1 MILTDPISILEG
13 VGEQRSVSFSQS
25 GIDSI
30 KDLLYTFPRRYLDR
44 TNVTQIKHFQKNQTV
59 SLVAR
64 IESFGEKPIRKGK
77 LFQVLVTDGTGF
89 LTLTWFNSIHF
100 IKQKLKVGLNLAIH
114 GKVEWFQG
122 YSITHPEIDFLD
134 SAAGSFQSGK
144 IIPLY
149 PLSQDL
155 KSTGIQQRFL
165 RKIIQQVLDSPVV
178 INDYL
183 SKSFLKKNNLV
194 SLEEA
199 LKNIH
204 FSTNKKNLSDAIR
217 RLKFDEHYLLQIL
230 LIFKKEKFRTNK
242 TKPLKDI
249 GPYFNTVI
257 DNLKFELTNAQK
269 NVIKEIHFDLKK
281 DSQMNRLIQGDVGC
295 GKTIVAILTSA
306 IAIGNNVQTA
316 IMAPTEILARQH
328 YFSFKTELEKNNIPC
343 GLLIGKMKKNDR
355 NLILKGLSNGKLPII
370 IGTHALIQQ
379 DVKFKQLGLV
389 IVDEQHR
396 FGVKQRALLIQKGK
410 NPHSLSMTATPIPR
424 TLSITYHGDMDLSI
438 INELPSNRIPV
449 RTKVVLPQRMQS
461 IYDFIKKE
469 CIEGRQCMIVFPLIE
484 ESEKLDLEAAI
495 QAHIKLKNKVFSNLE
510 VGLIHGKMTS
520 TEKEDIISQFAK
532 KRINI
537 LVSTTVIEVGID
549 IPNATVMLIENAER
563 FGLTQLHQLRGRVG
577 RGADQ
582 SYCILV
588 RRNTTDTSL
597 NRLKV
602 LEKTND
608 GFEVADE
615 DLRLRGPGEFFG
627 LKQSGFLKFKIANLV
642 MDEKIIQLARKTAT
656 NIIKKDPSL
665 ISKKNK
671 IIKEMLLKTYS
682 DKLKNINS

>member
-100 IKQKLKVGLNLAIH
+100 LKQKLKVGLNLAIH
-114 GKVEWFQG
+114 GKVEWYQG
-122 YSITHPEIDFLD
+122 HSITHPEIDFLE
-134 SAAGSFQSGK
+134 SEAGSFQSGK

-149 PLSQDL
+149 PLNQDL
-155 KSTGIQQRFL
+155 KSTGIEQRFL

-178 INDYL
+178 IKDYL

-249 GPYFNTVI
+249 GPYFNIVI

-577 RGADQ
+577 RGAYQ

-671 IIKEMLLKTYS
+671 IIKEMLLQTYS
-682 DKLKNINS
+682 YKLKNINS

>member
-77 LFQVLVTDGTGF
+77 LFQVLVTDGTGL

-114 GKVEWFQG
+114 GKVEWYQG
-122 YSITHPEIDFLD
+122 YSITHPEIDFLE
-134 SAAGSFQSGK
+134 SEAGSFQSGK

-149 PLSQDL
+149 PLNQDL

>member
-77 LFQVLVTDGTGF
+77 LFQVIVTDGTGL

-114 GKVEWFQG
+114 GKVEWYQG
-122 YSITHPEIDFLD
+122 YSITHPEIDFLE
-134 SAAGSFQSGK
+134 SEAGSFQSGK

-149 PLSQDL
+149 PLNQDL

-183 SKSFLKKNNLV
+183 SKSFLKNNNLV

-671 IIKEMLLKTYS
+671 IIKEMLLQTYS
-682 DKLKNINS
+682 YKLKNINS

>member
-114 GKVEWFQG
+114 GKVEWYQG
-122 YSITHPEIDFLD
+122 YSITHPEIDFLE
-134 SAAGSFQSGK
+134 SEAGSFQSGK

-149 PLSQDL
+149 PLNQDL

-642 MDEKIIQLARKTAT
+642 MDEKIIQVARKTAT

-671 IIKEMLLKTYS
+671 IIKEMLLQTYS

>member
-1 MILTDPISILEG
+1 LILTDPISILKG
-13 VGEQRSVSFSQS
+13 VGEQRSDSFSQS

-30 KDLLYTFPRRYLDR
+30 RDLLYTFPRRYLDR
-44 TNVTQIKHFQKNQTV
+44 TNVTPIKHFQKNQTI

-64 IESFGEKPIRKGK
+64 VESFGERPIRRGK
-77 LFQVLVTDGTGF
+77 LFQAIVTDGTGF
-89 LTLTWFNSIHF
+89 LTLSWFNSIHF
-100 IKQKLKVGLNLAIH
+100 IRRKLKVGLNLAIH
-114 GKVEWFQG
+114 GKVEWYRG
-122 YSITHPEIDFLD
+122 YSITHPEVDFLE
-134 SAAGSFQSGK
+134 SEEGNFQSGK

-149 PLSQDL
+149 PLNQDL
-155 KSTGIQQRFL
+155 KSTGIEQRFL
-165 RKIIQQVLDSPVV
+165 RKIIQQVLDSPVL
-178 INDYL
+178 IEDYL

-204 FSTNKKNLSDAIR
+204 FSTNKKKLNDAIR

-230 LIFKKEKFRTNK
+230 LVFKKEKFRTNK

-249 GPYFNTVI
+249 GPYFGTVI

-269 NVIKEIHFDLKK
+269 NVVKDIHFDLKK

-295 GKTIVAILTSA
+295 GKTIVAILISA
-306 IAIGNNVQTA
+306 IAIGNNVQVA

-328 YFSFKTELEKNNIPC
+328 YFSFKTELEKNNIAC

-396 FGVKQRALLIQKGK
+396 FGVKQRAILIQKGK

-424 TLSITYHGDMDLSI
+424 TLSITYHGDMDLSL

-469 CIEGRQCMIVFPLIE
+469 CFEGRQCMIVFPLID
-484 ESEKLDLEAAI
+484 ESEKSDLEAAI
-495 QAHIKLKNKVFSNLE
+495 QAHIKLKNNVFSDLE
-510 VGLIHGKMTS
+510 VGLVHGKMTS
-520 TEKEDIISQFAK
+520 EEKENVITEFAK

-577 RGADQ
+577 RGAHQ

-588 RRNTTDTSL
+588 RRNITDTSIK
-597 NRLKV
+597 RLKV
-602 LEKTND
+602 LEETND
-608 GFEVADE
+608 GFKVADE

-642 MDEKIIQLARKTAT
+642 TDDKIIQLARETAI
-656 NIIKKDPSL
+656 NIIKKDPLL
-665 ISKKNK
+665 ISKNNK
-671 IIKEMLLKTYS
+671 IIKQMLLETYS
-682 DKLKNINS
+682 SKLNNLNS

>member
-1 MILTDPISILEG
+1 LILTDPISILEG

-114 GKVEWFQG
+114 GKVEWYQG
-122 YSITHPEIDFLD
+122 YSITHPEIDFLE
-134 SAAGSFQSGK
+134 SEAGSFQSGK

-149 PLSQDL
+149 PLNQDL

-230 LIFKKEKFRTNK
+230 LIFKKEKFQTNK

>member
-114 GKVEWFQG
+114 GKVEWYQG
-122 YSITHPEIDFLD
+122 HSITHPEIDFLE
-134 SAAGSFQSGK
+134 SEAGSFQSGK

-149 PLSQDL
+149 PLNQDL
-155 KSTGIQQRFL
+155 KSTGIEQRFL
-165 RKIIQQVLDSPVV
+165 RKIIQQVLESPVV
-178 INDYL
+178 IKDYL

-671 IIKEMLLKTYS
+671 IIKEMLLQTYS
-682 DKLKNINS
+682 YKLKNINS

>member
-114 GKVEWFQG
+114 GKVEWYQG
-122 YSITHPEIDFLD
+122 YSITHPEIDFLE
-134 SAAGSFQSGK
+134 SEAGSFQSGK

-149 PLSQDL
+149 PLNQDL

>member
-1 MILTDPISILEG
+1 
-13 VGEQRSVSFSQS
+13 
-25 GIDSI
+25 
-30 KDLLYTFPRRYLDR
+30 
-44 TNVTQIKHFQKNQTV
+44 
-59 SLVAR
+59 
-64 IESFGEKPIRKGK
+64 
-77 LFQVLVTDGTGF
+77 
-89 LTLTWFNSIHF
+89 
-100 IKQKLKVGLNLAIH
+100 
-114 GKVEWFQG
+114 
-122 YSITHPEIDFLD
+122 
-134 SAAGSFQSGK
+134 
-144 IIPLY
+144 
-149 PLSQDL
+149 
-155 KSTGIQQRFL
+155 
-165 RKIIQQVLDSPVV
+165 
-178 INDYL
+178 
-183 SKSFLKKNNLV
+183 
-194 SLEEA
+194 
-199 LKNIH
+199 
-204 FSTNKKNLSDAIR
+204 
-217 RLKFDEHYLLQIL
+217 
-230 LIFKKEKFRTNK
+230 
-242 TKPLKDI
+242 
-249 GPYFNTVI
+249 
-257 DNLKFELTNAQK
+257 
-269 NVIKEIHFDLKK
+269 
-281 DSQMNRLIQGDVGC
+281 
-295 GKTIVAILTSA
+295 
-306 IAIGNNVQTA
+306 
-316 IMAPTEILARQH
+316 
-328 YFSFKTELEKNNIPC
+328 
-343 GLLIGKMKKNDR
+343 
-355 NLILKGLSNGKLPII
+355 
-370 IGTHALIQQ
+370 
-379 DVKFKQLGLV
+379 
-389 IVDEQHR
+389 
-396 FGVKQRALLIQKGK
+396 
-410 NPHSLSMTATPIPR
+410 
-424 TLSITYHGDMDLSI
+424 
-438 INELPSNRIPV
+438 
-449 RTKVVLPQRMQS
+449 
-461 IYDFIKKE
+461 
-469 CIEGRQCMIVFPLIE
+469 MIVFPLIE

>member
-671 IIKEMLLKTYS
+671 IIKEMLLQTYS

>member
-1 MILTDPISILEG
+1 MILTDPISILKG
-13 VGEQRSVSFSQS
+13 VGEQRSVSFSQN

-64 IESFGEKPIRKGK
+64 IESFGEKPIRRGK

-89 LTLTWFNSIHF
+89 LTLSWFNSIHF

-114 GKVEWFQG
+114 GKVEWYQG
-122 YSITHPEIDFLD
+122 YSITHPEIDFLE
-134 SAAGSFQSGK
+134 SEAGYLQSGK

-149 PLSQDL
+149 PLNQDL
-155 KSTGIQQRFL
+155 KSTGIEQRFL
-165 RKIIQQVLDSPVV
+165 RKIIQQVLDSPV
-178 INDYL
+178 IIEDYL
-183 SKSFLKKNNLV
+183 SKSFLKMNNLV
-194 SLEEA
+194 LLEEA

-230 LIFKKEKFRTNK
+230 LIFKKEKFRTKK

-269 NVIKEIHFDLKK
+269 NVIKDIHSDLQK

-306 IAIGNNVQTA
+306 IAIGNNVQVA

-343 GLLIGKMKKNDR
+343 GLLIGKMKKNER
-355 NLILKGLSNGKLPII
+355 ILILKGLSNGKLPII

-396 FGVKQRALLIQKGK
+396 FGVKQRAVLIQKGK

-484 ESEKLDLEAAI
+484 EFEK
-495 QAHIKLKNKVFSNLE
+495 
-510 VGLIHGKMTS
+510 
-520 TEKEDIISQFAK
+520 
-532 KRINI
+532 
-537 LVSTTVIEVGID
+537 
-549 IPNATVMLIENAER
+549 
-563 FGLTQLHQLRGRVG
+563 
-577 RGADQ
+577 
-582 SYCILV
+582 
-588 RRNTTDTSL
+588 
-597 NRLKV
+597 
-602 LEKTND
+602 
-608 GFEVADE
+608 
-615 DLRLRGPGEFFG
+615 
-627 LKQSGFLKFKIANLV
+627 KI
-642 MDEKIIQLARKTAT
+642 
-656 NIIKKDPSL
+656 
-665 ISKKNK
+665 
-671 IIKEMLLKTYS
+671 
-682 DKLKNINS
+682 

>member
-44 TNVTQIKHFQKNQTV
+44 TNITQIKHFQKNQTV

-114 GKVEWFQG
+114 GKVEWYQG
-122 YSITHPEIDFLD
+122 HSITHPEIDFLE
-134 SAAGSFQSGK
+134 SEAGSFQSGK

-149 PLSQDL
+149 PLNQDL
-155 KSTGIQQRFL
+155 KSTGIEQRFL

-178 INDYL
+178 IKDYL

-577 RGADQ
+577 RGAYQ

-671 IIKEMLLKTYS
+671 IIKEMLLQTYS
-682 DKLKNINS
+682 YKLKNINS

>member
-1 MILTDPISILEG
+1 
-13 VGEQRSVSFSQS
+13 
-25 GIDSI
+25 
-30 KDLLYTFPRRYLDR
+30 
-44 TNVTQIKHFQKNQTV
+44 
-59 SLVAR
+59 
-64 IESFGEKPIRKGK
+64 
-77 LFQVLVTDGTGF
+77 
-89 LTLTWFNSIHF
+89 
-100 IKQKLKVGLNLAIH
+100 
-114 GKVEWFQG
+114 
-122 YSITHPEIDFLD
+122 
-134 SAAGSFQSGK
+134 
-144 IIPLY
+144 
-149 PLSQDL
+149 
-155 KSTGIQQRFL
+155 
-165 RKIIQQVLDSPVV
+165 
-178 INDYL
+178 
-183 SKSFLKKNNLV
+183 
-194 SLEEA
+194 
-199 LKNIH
+199 
-204 FSTNKKNLSDAIR
+204 
-217 RLKFDEHYLLQIL
+217 
-230 LIFKKEKFRTNK
+230 
-242 TKPLKDI
+242 
-249 GPYFNTVI
+249 
-257 DNLKFELTNAQK
+257 
-269 NVIKEIHFDLKK
+269 
-281 DSQMNRLIQGDVGC
+281 MNRLIQGDVGC

>member
-77 LFQVLVTDGTGF
+77 LFQVLVTDGTGL

-114 GKVEWFQG
+114 GKVEWYQG
-122 YSITHPEIDFLD
+122 YSITHPEIDFLE
-134 SAAGSFQSGK
+134 SEAGSFQSGK

-149 PLSQDL
+149 PLNQDL

-230 LIFKKEKFRTNK
+230 LIFKKEKFQTNK

-577 RGADQ
+577 RGAYQ

>member
-59 SLVAR
+59 SLIAR

-114 GKVEWFQG
+114 GKVEWYQG
-122 YSITHPEIDFLD
+122 YSITHPEIDFLE
-134 SAAGSFQSGK
+134 SEAGSFQSGK

-149 PLSQDL
+149 PLNQDL

-183 SKSFLKKNNLV
+183 SKSFLKNNNLV

-671 IIKEMLLKTYS
+671 IIKEMLLQTYS
-682 DKLKNINS
+682 YKLKNINS

>member
-114 GKVEWFQG
+114 GKVEWYQG
-122 YSITHPEIDFLD
+122 YSITHPEIDFLE
-134 SAAGSFQSGK
+134 SEAGSFQSGK

-149 PLSQDL
+149 PLNQDL

-230 LIFKKEKFRTNK
+230 LIFKKEKFQTNK

>member
-13 VGEQRSVSFSQS
+13 VGEQRSISFSQS

-671 IIKEMLLKTYS
+671 IIKETLLQTYS

>member
-77 LFQVLVTDGTGF
+77 LFQVLVTDGTGL

-114 GKVEWFQG
+114 GKVEWYQG
-122 YSITHPEIDFLD
+122 YSITHPEIDFLE
-134 SAAGSFQSGK
+134 SEAGSFQSGK

-149 PLSQDL
+149 PLNQDL

-230 LIFKKEKFRTNK
+230 LIFKKEKFQTNK

>member
-114 GKVEWFQG
+114 GKVEWYQG
-122 YSITHPEIDFLD
+122 YSITHPEIDFLE
-134 SAAGSFQSGK
+134 SEAGSFQSGK

-149 PLSQDL
+149 PLNQDL

-510 VGLIHGKMTS
+510 VGLIHGKMNS

>member
-1 MILTDPISILEG
+1 MILTDPISILKG
-13 VGEQRSVSFSQS
+13 VGEQRSESFSQS

-30 KDLLYTFPRRYLDR
+30 KDLLYIFPRRYLDR
-44 TNVTQIKHFQKNQTV
+44 TNVTKIKNFQKNQPV
-59 SLVAR
+59 SLIAR
-64 IESFGEKPIRKGK
+64 VESFGEKPIRRGK
-77 LFQVLVTDGTGF
+77 LFQVLVTDGTGY
-89 LTLTWFNSIHF
+89 LTLSWFNSTHF

-114 GKVEWFQG
+114 GKVEWYQG
-122 YSITHPEIDFLD
+122 YSITHPEIDFLE
-134 SAAGSFQSGK
+134 SEESLLQSGK

-149 PLSQDL
+149 PLNQDL
-155 KSTGIQQRFL
+155 KSTGVEQRFM
-165 RKIIQQVLDSPVV
+165 RKIMQQVLDFPIQIV
-178 INDYL
+178 DYL

-230 LIFKKEKFRTNK
+230 LIFKKEKLRKNK
-242 TKPLKDI
+242 TKSLKDI
-249 GPYFNTVI
+249 GPYFKTII

-269 NVIKEIHFDLKK
+269 NVIKDIHFDLKK

-295 GKTIVAILTSA
+295 GKTIVAILTSV
-306 IAIGNNVQTA
+306 IAVGNNVQVA
-316 IMAPTEILARQH
+316 LMAPTEILARQH
-328 YFSFKTELEKNNIPC
+328 YFSFKKELEKNNIPC
-343 GLLIGKMKKNDR
+343 GLLIGKMKKDDR
-355 NLILKGLSNGKLPII
+355 DLILKGLLNGKLPII
-370 IGTHALIQQ
+370 IGTHALIQK
-379 DVKFKQLGLV
+379 DVSFKQLGLV

-396 FGVKQRALLIQKGK
+396 FGVKQRASLIQKGE

-424 TLSITYHGDMDLSI
+424 TLSITYHGDMDLSL

-449 RTKVVLPQRMQS
+449 RTKVVSPQRMQS

-469 CIEGRQCMIVFPLIE
+469 CHEGKQCMIVFPLIE
-484 ESEKLDLEAAI
+484 ESEKSDLEAAI
-495 QAHIKLKNKVFSNLE
+495 QAHIKLKNNVFSDLE
-510 VGLIHGKMTS
+510 VGLVHGKMTS
-520 TEKEDIISQFAK
+520 EEKENVITEFAK

-577 RGADQ
+577 RGAHQ

-588 RRNTTDTSL
+588 RRNITDTSIK
-597 NRLKV
+597 RLKV
-602 LEKTND
+602 LEETND
-608 GFEVADE
+608 GFKVADE

-627 LKQSGFLKFKIANLV
+627 LKQSGFLKFKIANLAT
-642 MDEKIIQLARKTAT
+642 DDKIIQLARETAI
-656 NIIKKDPSL
+656 NIIKKDPLL
-665 ISKKNK
+665 ISKNNK
-671 IIKEMLLKTYS
+671 IIKQMLFKTYS
-682 DKLKNINS
+682 SKLSNLNS